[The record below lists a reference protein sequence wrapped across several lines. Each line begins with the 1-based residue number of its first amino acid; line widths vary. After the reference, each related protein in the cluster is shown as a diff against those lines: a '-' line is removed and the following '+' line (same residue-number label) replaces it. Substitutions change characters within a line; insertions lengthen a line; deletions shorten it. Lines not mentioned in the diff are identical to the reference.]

1 MSEKFFIE
9 TFGCKF
15 NKADS
20 ELIRKILIEKGFKE
34 ASEKEADFVV
44 LNTCGVVEKTERKII
59 KRTIELKKK
68 RKKVIFAGCLPLISP
83 EICQKVADGLIGPTN
98 ILDLPKIV
106 KKVLKGGNAK
116 RSEKDAKR
124 PEKVKSLKQK
134 PIDKAK
140 LRCFAI
146 PKESVVAIIPISEGC
161 LSFCSYCATRLAKGK
176 LRSFNKEE
184 ILENIKLALKTGA
197 KTLSVLGAALS
208 GAKEIQLTS
217 QDLAIYGLDKGKF
230 LLPELLKEI
239 SKIEGD
245 FRVRLGMMNPKFA
258 KRIFGKILKI
268 LETEKFY
275 KFLHLPLESG
285 SNDVLKAMNRNYK
298 VEEFLEMVS
307 NFKRKFK
314 NSLLATDIIVGFP
327 TETEKD
333 FEETVSVIKKIKPE
347 ILHIFKYSK
356 RERTKAAKF
365 KDFPDRIKKER
376 SRILTKI
383 WQEISKEKSKKYL
396 GKKFEALITEKRG
409 DTFLARL
416 PSYKAVILKEGN
428 LGEFVK
434 VKIVGAKPNYLIGKI
449 CKG

>member
-1 MSEKFFIE
+1 MAKFYLE

-20 ELIRKILIEKGFKE
+20 ELIRKILIENGFKE

-59 KRTIELKKK
+59 KRAIKLKNKGKK
-68 RKKVIFAGCLPLISP
+68 IIFAGCLPLISP
-83 EICQKVADGLIGPTN
+83 KVCQKVADGLIGPTN

-106 KKVLKGGNAK
+106 KKVLRGGKA
-116 RSEKDAKR
+116 
-124 PEKVKSLKQK
+124 KSLKQK

-146 PKESVVAIIPISEGC
+146 PKETVVAIIPISEGC

-176 LRSFNKEE
+176 LRSFDKRE
-184 ILENIKLALKTGA
+184 ILENIKLALK
-197 KTLSVLGAALS
+197 S

-258 KRIFGKILKI
+258 KKIFGKILEI
-268 LETEKFY
+268 LENEKFY

-285 SNDVLKAMNRNYK
+285 SNNVLKTMSRGYR
-298 VEEFLEMVS
+298 VEEFLEMIS
-307 NFKRKFK
+307 QFKRKFK

-333 FEETVSVIKKIKPE
+333 FKETVSVIKKIKPE
-347 ILHIFKYSK
+347 ILHIFRYSK
-356 RERTKAAKF
+356 REGTVAAKL

-396 GKKFEALITEKRG
+396 GKAFKALITEKRG

-434 VKIVGAKPNYLIGKI
+434 VKIVSAKPNYLIGKI

>member
-1 MSEKFFIE
+1 MVKFYLE

-20 ELIRKILIEKGFKE
+20 ELIRKILIENGFKE

-44 LNTCGVVEKTERKII
+44 LVTCGVVEKTERKII
-59 KRTIELKKK
+59 KRAIKLKK
-68 RKKVIFAGCLPLISP
+68 RSKKIIFAGCLPLISP
-83 EICQKVADGLIGPTN
+83 KICQKVADGMIGATN

-106 KKVLKGGNAK
+106 KRVLKG
-116 RSEKDAKR
+116 EKT
-124 PEKVKSLKQK
+124 KSLKQK

-146 PKESVVAIIPISEGC
+146 PKESVVAIVPISEGC

-176 LRSFNKEE
+176 LRSFGKEE
-184 ILENIKLALKTGA
+184 ILENIKLASK
-197 KTLSVLGAALS
+197 S

-258 KRIFGKILKI
+258 KKILGKILKI
-268 LETEKFY
+268 LENEKFY

-285 SNDVLKAMNRNYK
+285 SNNVLKAMNRGYK

-307 NFKRKFK
+307 QFKRKFK

-333 FEETVSVIKKIKPE
+333 FKETVSVIKKIKPE
-347 ILHIFKYSK
+347 ILHIFRYSK
-356 RERTKAAKF
+356 REGTVAAKL
-365 KDFPDRIKKER
+365 KDFPDRVKKER
-376 SRILTKI
+376 SRILTRI

-396 GKKFEALITEKRG
+396 GKEFKALITEKREN
-409 DTFLARL
+409 TFLARL

-449 CKG
+449 IS

>member
-1 MSEKFFIE
+1 VRFYLE

-20 ELIRKILIEKGFKE
+20 ELIRKILIENGFKE
-34 ASEKEADFVV
+34 ASEKEADFVI

-59 KRTIELKKK
+59 KRATELKKK
-68 RKKVIFAGCLPLISP
+68 GKKIIFAGCLPLISP
-83 EICQKVADGLIGPTN
+83 KVCQKFADGLIGPTN

-106 KKVLKGGNAK
+106 KRVLKG
-116 RSEKDAKR
+116 EKA
-124 PEKVKSLKQK
+124 KSLKQK

-184 ILENIKLALKTGA
+184 ILENIKLALR
-197 KTLSVLGAALS
+197 S

-258 KRIFGKILKI
+258 KKFFGKILEI
-268 LETEKFY
+268 LENEKFY

-285 SNDVLKAMNRNYK
+285 SNNVLKAMNRGYR
-298 VEEFLEMVS
+298 VEEFLEMAS
-307 NFKRKFK
+307 KFKRKFK

-333 FEETVSVIKKIKPE
+333 FKETVSIIKKIKPE
-347 ILHIFKYSK
+347 ILHIFRYSK
-356 RERTKAAKF
+356 REGTEAAKL

-383 WQEISKEKSKKYL
+383 WKEISREKSKKYL
-396 GKKFEALITEKRG
+396 GKEFRALITEKRG
-409 DTFLARL
+409 NTFLARL

-434 VKIVGAKPNYLIGKI
+434 VKIIGAKPNYLIGKI

>member
-176 LRSFNKEE
+176 LRSFEKEE
-184 ILENIKLALKTGA
+184 ILENIKIVLKAG
-197 KTLSVLGAALS
+197 V
-208 GAKEIQLTS
+208 KEIQLTA
-217 QDLAIYGLDKGKF
+217 QDLGIYGLDQRKF
-230 LLPELLKEI
+230 LLPKLLKEI

-245 FRVRLGMMNPKFA
+245 FKVRLGMMNPKFA
-258 KRIFGKILKI
+258 KKIFGKTLNI
-268 LETEKFY
+268 LENAKFY

-285 SNDVLKAMNRNYK
+285 SNNVLKTMNRGYR
-298 VEEFLEMVS
+298 VEEFLEIALK
-307 NFKRKFK
+307 FKRKFK

>member
-1 MSEKFFIE
+1 
-9 TFGCKF
+9 
-15 NKADS
+15 
-20 ELIRKILIEKGFKE
+20 
-34 ASEKEADFVV
+34 
-44 LNTCGVVEKTERKII
+44 
-59 KRTIELKKK
+59 LKKK

-106 KKVLKGGNAK
+106 KKILKGKKA
-116 RSEKDAKR
+116 
-124 PEKVKSLKQK
+124 KSLKQK

-146 PKESVVAIIPISEGC
+146 PKETVVAIVPISEGC

-176 LRSFNKEE
+176 LRSFEKEE
-184 ILENIKLALKTGA
+184 ILENIKIVLKAG
-197 KTLSVLGAALS
+197 V
-208 GAKEIQLTS
+208 KEIQLTA
-217 QDLAIYGLDKGKF
+217 QDLGIYGLDQRKF
-230 LLPELLKEI
+230 LLPKLLKEI

-245 FRVRLGMMNPKFA
+245 FKVRLGMMNPKFA
-258 KRIFGKILKI
+258 KKIFGKTLNI
-268 LETEKFY
+268 LENAKFY

-285 SNDVLKAMNRNYK
+285 SNDVLKAMNRGYK
-298 VEEFLEMVS
+298 VEEFLEMALK
-307 NFKRKFK
+307 FKRKFK

-333 FEETVSVIKKIKPE
+333 FKETVSVIKKIKPE
-347 ILHIFKYSK
+347 ILHIFRYSK
-356 RERTKAAKF
+356 REGTEAAKF

-383 WQEISKEKSKKYL
+383 WQKILKEKSKKYL

-409 DTFLARL
+409 NTFLARL
-416 PSYKAVILKEGN
+416 PSYKAVILKEGK

-434 VKIVGAKPNYLIGKI
+434 VKIIGANPNYLIGKI
-449 CKG
+449 WKE

>member
-1 MSEKFFIE
+1 MAKFYLE

-15 NKADS
+15 NRADS
-20 ELIRKILIEKGFKE
+20 ELIRKILIENGFKE

-59 KRTIELKKK
+59 KRAIKLKNKGKK
-68 RKKVIFAGCLPLISP
+68 IIFAGCLPLISP
-83 EICQKVADGLIGPTN
+83 KVCQKVADGLIGPTN

-106 KKVLKGGNAK
+106 KRVLKG
-116 RSEKDAKR
+116 EKA
-124 PEKVKSLKQK
+124 KSLKQK

-146 PKESVVAIIPISEGC
+146 PKETVVAIVPISEGC

-176 LRSFNKEE
+176 LRSFGKEE
-184 ILENIKLALKTGA
+184 ILENIKLALK
-197 KTLSVLGAALS
+197 S

-258 KRIFGKILKI
+258 KKILGKILKI
-268 LETEKFY
+268 LENEKFY

-285 SNDVLKAMNRNYK
+285 SNNVLKAMNRSYR
-298 VEEFLEMVS
+298 VEEFLEMIS
-307 NFKRKFK
+307 QFKRKFK

-333 FEETVSVIKKIKPE
+333 FKETVSVIKKIKPE
-347 ILHIFKYSK
+347 ILHIFRYSK
-356 RERTKAAKF
+356 REGTVAAKL

-396 GKKFEALITEKRG
+396 GKKFKALITEKRG

>member
-1 MSEKFFIE
+1 MAKFYLE

-20 ELIRKILIEKGFKE
+20 ELIRKILIENGFKE

-59 KRTIELKKK
+59 KRAIELKKK
-68 RKKVIFAGCLPLISP
+68 RKKLIFAGCLPLISP
-83 EICQKVADGLIGPTN
+83 KVCQKIADGMIGPTN

-106 KKVLKGGNAK
+106 KKVLKGRKA
-116 RSEKDAKR
+116 
-124 PEKVKSLKQK
+124 KSLKQK

-146 PKESVVAIIPISEGC
+146 PKETMVAIIPISEGC

-184 ILENIKLALKTGA
+184 VLENIKIALQ
-197 KTLSVLGAALS
+197 S

-239 SKIEGD
+239 SKTEGD

-268 LETEKFY
+268 LENEKFY

-285 SNDVLKAMNRNYK
+285 SNNVLKTMNRGYK
-298 VEEFLEMVS
+298 VEEFLEMAS
-307 NFKRKFK
+307 KFKRKFK

-327 TETEKD
+327 TETEED
-333 FEETVSVIKKIKPE
+333 FKETVSVIKKIKPE
-347 ILHIFKYSK
+347 ILHIFRYSK
-356 RERTKAAKF
+356 REGTVAAKL

-376 SRILTKI
+376 SRILTRI

-396 GKKFEALITEKRG
+396 GKEFQALITEKRG
-409 DTFLARL
+409 KTFLARL

-449 CKG
+449 CKE

>member
-1 MSEKFFIE
+1 
-9 TFGCKF
+9 
-15 NKADS
+15 
-20 ELIRKILIEKGFKE
+20 
-34 ASEKEADFVV
+34 
-44 LNTCGVVEKTERKII
+44 
-59 KRTIELKKK
+59 
-68 RKKVIFAGCLPLISP
+68 
-83 EICQKVADGLIGPTN
+83 
-98 ILDLPKIV
+98 
-106 KKVLKGGNAK
+106 
-116 RSEKDAKR
+116 
-124 PEKVKSLKQK
+124 
-134 PIDKAK
+134 
-140 LRCFAI
+140 
-146 PKESVVAIIPISEGC
+146 VVAIVPISEGC
-161 LSFCSYCATRLAKGK
+161 LSFCSYCATKLAKGK
-176 LRSFNKEE
+176 LRSFDKKE
-184 ILENIKLALKTGA
+184 ILENIKM
-197 KTLSVLGAALS
+197 TLQS

-217 QDLAIYGLDKGKF
+217 QDLAIYGLEKGKF

-258 KRIFGKILKI
+258 RKIFGKILKI
-268 LETEKFY
+268 LENEKFY

-285 SNDVLKAMNRNYK
+285 SNNVLKAMNRGYR
-298 VEEFLEMVS
+298 VEEFLEMAS
-307 NFKRKFK
+307 KFKRKFK

-333 FEETVSVIKKIKPE
+333 FKETVSVIKKIKPE
-347 ILHIFKYSK
+347 ILHIFRYSK
-356 RERTKAAKF
+356 REGTVAAKL

-396 GKKFEALITEKRG
+396 GKKFQALITEKRG
-409 DTFLARL
+409 NTFLARL